1 VKNLPLVSVL
11 IPSYNSNH
19 SLRIAINSIKSQSYK
34 NLEVVIVDDG
44 SKPKVPD
51 YNKDP
56 EFSKLKLKLIRLK
69 RNLGIVKC
77 LNKGLNHC
85 NGAIIARLD
94 ADDIML
100 KNRLLNQVSAILKYN
115 LDLVYS
121 QMLVDGKK
129 NIYFYPITKKAIRLC
144 ASYGNPIPH
153 PAVAIKAKILK
164 KYKYKDLNIRGLE
177 DYFLWVKII
186 KSGYKVQGLPF
197 YDVDYKTSPKQLS
210 KRKGTFNSRY
220 KKAMTYLEN
229 YLDSDTLNSKNK
241 HSIFVILKILRMLKG
256 IDLKAFKQILIS
268 NMKRTIYQEKKFFK
282 KSQLFLILIIIKF
295 FKII

>member
-1 VKNLPLVSVL
+1 MKNLPLVSVL
-11 IPSYNSNH
+11 IPSYNSND

-34 NLEVVIVDDG
+34 NFEVVIVDDG

-56 EFSKLKLKLIRLK
+56 EFFKLKLKLIRLE

-94 ADDIML
+94 ADDVML
-100 KNRLLNQVSAILKYN
+100 KDRLLNQVSAILKYN
-115 LDLVYS
+115 LDLVFS

-129 NIYFYPITKKAIRLC
+129 NIYCYPITEKGIRVC

-153 PAVAIKAKILK
+153 PAVAIKAEILK

-177 DYFLWVKII
+177 DYFLWTKII
-186 KSGYKVQGLPF
+186 KSGYKVQGLTF
-197 YDVDYKTSPKQLS
+197 YDVDYKASSKQLS
-210 KRKGTFNSRY
+210 KRKSTFSLRY
-220 KKAMTYLEN
+220 SKAMTYLEN

-241 HSIFVILKILRMLKG
+241 HSIFVILKILRTLKG
-256 IDLKAFKQILIS
+256 IDLKAFKIISIS
-268 NMKRTIYQEKKFFK
+268 NIKRNIHKENNLFKKFL
-282 KSQLFLILIIIKF
+282 LFLIIVIIKF
-295 FKII
+295 F

>member
-1 VKNLPLVSVL
+1 MKNLPLVSVL

-164 KYKYKDLNIRGLE
+164 KYKYKDLNVRGLE
-177 DYFLWVKII
+177 DYFLWTKII
-186 KSGYKVQGLPF
+186 KSGYKVQGLTS

-210 KRKGTFNSRY
+210 KKKETFNSRY
-220 KKAMTYLEN
+220 KKAMVYLESS
-229 YLDSDTLNSKNK
+229 LDSDDLNSKNR
-241 HSIFVILKILRMLKG
+241 HSVFLILKILRTLKG
-256 IDLKAFKQILIS
+256 IDLKAFKMISIS
-268 NMKRTIYQEKKFFK
+268 NIKRNIHKENNFFK
-282 KSQLFLILIIIKF
+282 KFLLFLIIVIIKF
-295 FKII
+295 F